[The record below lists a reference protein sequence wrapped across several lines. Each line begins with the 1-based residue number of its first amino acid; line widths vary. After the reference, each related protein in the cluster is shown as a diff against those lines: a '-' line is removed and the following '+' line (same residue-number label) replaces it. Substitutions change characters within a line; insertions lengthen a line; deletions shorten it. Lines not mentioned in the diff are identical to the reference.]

1 MDRASVRFRRTVCLG
16 PVRLNAGLG
25 GVGASV
31 GARGFHMGLGP
42 RGTYAS
48 SDVSGTGLYVMT
60 HRRVG
65 EEHEV
70 MHASEISWPGAL
82 LVAAV
87 LWVVLWVFVLKSC

>member
-1 MDRASVRFRRTVCLG
+1 
-16 PVRLNAGLG
+16 
-25 GVGASV
+25 
-31 GARGFHMGLGP
+31 
-42 RGTYAS
+42 
-48 SDVSGTGLYVMT
+48 MT

-70 MHASEISWPGAL
+70 MHASEISWPGAI

>member
-1 MDRASVRFRRTVCLG
+1 
-16 PVRLNAGLG
+16 
-25 GVGASV
+25 
-31 GARGFHMGLGP
+31 
-42 RGTYAS
+42 
-48 SDVSGTGLYVMT
+48 LYVMT

-70 MHASEISWPGAL
+70 MHAGEISWPGAI